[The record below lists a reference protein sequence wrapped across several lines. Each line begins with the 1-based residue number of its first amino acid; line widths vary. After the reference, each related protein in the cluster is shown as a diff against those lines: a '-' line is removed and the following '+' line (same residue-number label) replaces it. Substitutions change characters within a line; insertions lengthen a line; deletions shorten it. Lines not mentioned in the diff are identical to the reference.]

1 MKRFVSILLVLC
13 LSVSIAACS
22 ASNNAAAATP
32 APAAAT
38 ETSPAPSAE
47 AAPAASAAPEASA
60 APAAARLQ
68 PLVDSLNEEEVS
80 QRTEDDPSIG
90 IFELGSE
97 ENTIVYKFAMDIF
110 QYVIM
115 MAEAGDRENL
125 NAYNRLLD
133 SLPGLENSLENAL
146 RESEPDLKVI
156 VYLMTDEYSTTVTAI
171 AENGEIVYD
180 MVNGIGTA
188 PKDITPIREPEELPP
203 EVQEKLDELKN
214 NLAAGAESASAEGS
228 APANNG

>member
-1 MKRFVSILLVLC
+1 M
-13 LSVSIAACS
+13 
-22 ASNNAAAATP
+22 
-32 APAAAT
+32 
-38 ETSPAPSAE
+38 
-47 AAPAASAAPEASA
+47 
-60 APAAARLQ
+60 
-68 PLVDSLNEEEVS
+68 DSLNEEEVS

-115 MAEAGDRENL
+115 MAEAGDTENL

-171 AENGEIVYD
+171 VENGEIVYD